1 MTALKRDVF
10 SSNDTMNILQ
20 NDMSIVAPRPEKSDR
35 LLALCPGQVRRFES
49 AAILP
54 FHIASA
60 DKPKEITTAT
70 SAEQPTQSLSSQPPD
85 IMGNT
90 TGGEPPPQSRQKR
103 LIDLKEVLRQ
113 IPVTRQT
120 LTNWEKAGT
129 FPRRIILPDGVTVC
143 WLESEVL
150 SWIEQSARRRFADNQ
165 D

>member
-10 SSNDTMNILQ
+10 SSY
-20 NDMSIVAPRPEKSDR
+20 AGPEPRDR
-35 LLALCPGQVRRFES
+35 RLATRRPTLLALCRASNVR
-49 AAILP
+49 P
-54 FHIASA
+54 FFDMTPDEPKRTGTGTNA
-60 DKPKEITTAT
+60 D
-70 SAEQPTQSLSSQPPD
+70 QPTQTVSPSSTP
-85 IMGNT
+85 NT
-90 TGGEPPPQSRQKR
+90 TTSDRIGGEPPPEHMRKR

-143 WLESEVL
+143 WLESEVHC
-150 SWIEQSARRRFADNQ
+150 WIEQSAQRRFADNQ

>member
-1 MTALKRDVF
+1 MLF
-10 SSNDTMNILQ
+10 
-20 NDMSIVAPRPEKSDR
+20 VAPRPENSDR
-35 LLALCPGQVRRFES
+35 LVALCPRKVRWFES
-49 AAILP
+49 ATVLP
-54 FHIASA
+54 FRIASA
-60 DKPKEITTAT
+60 DKPKEVTTAT
-70 SAEQPTQSLSSQPPD
+70 TAEQPTQSPSSSQAPD
-85 IMGNT
+85 IGDA

-143 WLESEVL
+143 WLESEVHC
-150 SWIEQSARRRFADNQ
+150 WIEQSAQRRHGNDK